1 MNTSKKLNLLG
12 QLLLLLATLA
22 WGTSF
27 FILKETI
34 STVNELFVLALRFLF
49 AGIALGVVFLKK
61 LIKSDKKT
69 ILHGLVLG
77 LILVLAYIIQ
87 TYGLSYTTPSR
98 NAFLTSS
105 YCVMVP
111 FLAWAIT
118 KIAPKPYNVFSA
130 VLCIVGVGFVAF
142 SGKQQSGEN
151 ILLGD
156 GLTLI
161 CAIFYALQIIF
172 ISKYQESGEDTSVL
186 LVLELL
192 TVGVLCAVLSLIFE
206 LPNGTSGYVLDFEK
220 ILKIGYLAV
229 VCTLF
234 AQMAQIYGQKF
245 TTPNQASLILS
256 LEAVFGTLFSV
267 VLGDEKLTVGLIIG
281 FAIIFIAMIINEL
294 KLDPLKLFN
303 NKKSIE

>member
-1 MNTSKKLNLLG
+1 MSSKKLNLVG
-12 QLLLLLATLA
+12 QLMLLLATLA

-34 STVNELFVLALRFLF
+34 ETVYELFVLAIRFLF
-49 AGIALGVVFLKK
+49 SGI
-61 LIKSDKKT
+61 
-69 ILHGLVLG
+69 VLG
-77 LILVLAYIIQ
+77 LIYIKRIKKANKKTIIHGLTLGGILVSAYIVQ
-87 TYGLSYTTPSR
+87 TYGLSFTTPSR

-111 FLAWAIT
+111 FLAWIIT
-118 KIAPKPYNVFSA
+118 KIAPKPFNVISA
-130 VLCIVGVGFVAF
+130 VLCIVGIGFVAF
-142 SGKQQSGEN
+142 SGESEQASN
-151 ILLGD
+151 TLLGD
-156 GLTLI
+156 GLTLV
-161 CAIFYALQIIF
+161 CAIFYGLQIIF
-172 ISKYQESGEDTSVL
+172 ISRYQDAGEDTSVL
-186 LVLELL
+186 LVLQLL
-192 TVGVLCAVLSLIFE
+192 TVGVVCAVLSVIFE
-206 LPNGTSGYVLDFEK
+206 LPQGTAGYSLDIEK

-229 VCTLF
+229 VCTML

-267 VLGDEKLTVGLIIG
+267 ILGDEKLTVGLVIG
-281 FAIIFIAMIINEL
+281 FIIIFIAMIINEL

>member
-1 MNTSKKLNLLG
+1 M
-12 QLLLLLATLA
+12 LLLATLA

-34 STVNELFVLALRFLF
+34 ETVYELFVLAIRFLF
-49 AGIALGVVFLKK
+49 SGI
-61 LIKSDKKT
+61 
-69 ILHGLVLG
+69 VLG
-77 LILVLAYIIQ
+77 LIYIKRIKKANKKTIIHGLTLGGILVSAYIVQ
-87 TYGLSYTTPSR
+87 TYGLSFTTPSR

-111 FLAWAIT
+111 FLAWIIT
-118 KIAPKPYNVFSA
+118 KIAPKPFNVISA
-130 VLCIVGVGFVAF
+130 VLCIVGIGFVAF
-142 SGKQQSGEN
+142 SGESEQASN
-151 ILLGD
+151 TLLGD
-156 GLTLI
+156 GLTLV
-161 CAIFYALQIIF
+161 CAIFYGLQIIF
-172 ISKYQESGEDTSVL
+172 ISRYQDAGEDTSVL
-186 LVLELL
+186 LVLQLL
-192 TVGVLCAVLSLIFE
+192 TVGVVCAVLSVIFE
-206 LPNGTSGYVLDFEK
+206 LPQGTAGYSLDIEK

-229 VCTLF
+229 VCTML

-267 VLGDEKLTVGLIIG
+267 ILGDEKLTVGLVIG
-281 FAIIFIAMIINEL
+281 FIIIFIAMIINEL

>member
-1 MNTSKKLNLLG
+1 MSSKKLNLVG
-12 QLLLLLATLA
+12 QLMLLLATLA

-34 STVNELFVLALRFLF
+34 ETVYELFVLAIRFLF
-49 AGIALGVVFLKK
+49 SGI
-61 LIKSDKKT
+61 
-69 ILHGLVLG
+69 VLG
-77 LILVLAYIIQ
+77 LIYIKRIKKASKKTIIHGLTLGGILVSAYIVQ
-87 TYGLSYTTPSR
+87 TYGLSFTTPSR

-111 FLAWAIT
+111 FLAWIIT
-118 KIAPKPYNVFSA
+118 KIAPKPYNVISA
-130 VLCIVGVGFVAF
+130 VMCIVGIGFVAF
-142 SGKQQSGEN
+142 SGESEQASN
-151 ILLGD
+151 TLLGD
-156 GLTLI
+156 GLTLV
-161 CAIFYALQIIF
+161 CAIFYGLQIIF
-172 ISKYQESGEDTSVL
+172 ISRYQDAGEDTSVL
-186 LVLELL
+186 LVLQLL
-192 TVGVLCAVLSLIFE
+192 TVGVVCAVLSVIFE
-206 LPNGTSGYVLDFEK
+206 LPQGTAGYSLDIEK

-229 VCTLF
+229 VCTML

-267 VLGDEKLTVGLIIG
+267 ILGDEKLTVGLVIG
-281 FAIIFIAMIINEL
+281 FIIIFIAMIINEL

>member
-1 MNTSKKLNLLG
+1 MSSKKLNLVG
-12 QLLLLLATLA
+12 QLMLLLATLA

-34 STVNELFVLALRFLF
+34 ETVYELFVLAIRFLF
-49 AGIALGVVFLKK
+49 SGI
-61 LIKSDKKT
+61 
-69 ILHGLVLG
+69 VLG
-77 LILVLAYIIQ
+77 LIYIKRIKKASKKTIIHGLTLGGILVSAYIVQ
-87 TYGLSYTTPSR
+87 TYGLSFTTPSR

-111 FLAWAIT
+111 FLAWIIT
-118 KIAPKPYNVFSA
+118 KIAPKPFNVISA
-130 VLCIVGVGFVAF
+130 VMCIVGIGFVAF
-142 SGKQQSGEN
+142 SGESEQASN
-151 ILLGD
+151 TLLGD
-156 GLTLI
+156 GLTLV
-161 CAIFYALQIIF
+161 CAIFYGLQIIF
-172 ISKYQESGEDTSVL
+172 ISRYQDAGEDTSVL
-186 LVLELL
+186 LVLQLL
-192 TVGVLCAVLSLIFE
+192 TVGVVCAVLSVIFE
-206 LPNGTSGYVLDFEK
+206 LPQGTAGYSLDIKK

-229 VCTLF
+229 VCTML

-267 VLGDEKLTVGLIIG
+267 ILGDEKLTVGLVIG
-281 FAIIFIAMIINEL
+281 FIIIFIAMIINEL